1 MVGSLI
7 GVSLIGLVTGL
18 LVNYLADVLPITR
31 RIGAPVC
38 VQCFHPFDWRSYLLF
53 RPCPS
58 CASARSLRSYVVPII
73 GVIVSLAAWEWQSSR
88 VPYWLAFIVLAYFGL
103 VVLVDLEHRLILH
116 PVSLC
121 GVVLGL
127 GFGIYVNGIIK
138 TLAGGAA
145 GFIIMLALY
154 YLGELFARWL
164 AKRRGQALDEVALG
178 FGDVNLTAVL
188 GLMLGW
194 PAVLAGIVVAILL
207 AGLVSMI
214 YLVYLLIT
222 RRYRLFT
229 AIPYAPFLVIGTVIL
244 LSFIR

>member
-1 MVGSLI
+1 MVVTLI
-7 GVSLIGLVTGL
+7 GVSLIGLMTGL
-18 LVNYLADVLPITR
+18 LINYLADVLPLTR
-31 RIGAPVC
+31 RIGRPIC
-38 VQCFHPFDWRSYLLF
+38 VECGRPLGWRNFLLF
-53 RPCPS
+53 RPCPVCS
-58 CASARSLRSYVVPII
+58 TPRSLRSYLVPIAAMVAYAAAWI
-73 GVIVSLAAWEWQSSR
+73 WQSGRIPFWLAA
-88 VPYWLAFIVLAYFGL
+88 IVLAYFGL
-103 VVLVDLEHRLILH
+103 VVIIDLEHRLILH
-116 PVSLC
+116 PVSLV
-121 GVVLGL
+121 GLILGL
-127 GFGIYVNGIIK
+127 GFGVYVNGIVK
-138 TLAGGAA
+138 TLLGGAA

-164 AKRRGQALDEVALG
+164 AKRRGQTLDEVALG